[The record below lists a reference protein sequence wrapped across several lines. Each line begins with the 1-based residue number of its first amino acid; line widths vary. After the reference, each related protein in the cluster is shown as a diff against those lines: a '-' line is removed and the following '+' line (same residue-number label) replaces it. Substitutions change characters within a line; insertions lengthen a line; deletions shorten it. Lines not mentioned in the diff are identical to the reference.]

1 MKTNNYN
8 TNANGPSIETTA
20 FYDSFL
26 GADNWREN
34 FERTKHDGYF
44 YTAHGQIKL
53 DCMTDKDDM
62 REIYITGYS
71 KGDYAWVYVNFTA
84 LEKLWGK
91 KPEETDLKSMFENIF
106 YDVPIY
112 AQVTVNGEEYNYWD
126 CPDYDE
132 HDWKRDE
139 FIAWLSEQTGI
150 DASEFEA
157 VLPLNLDYS

>member
-20 FYDSFL
+20 YYDSWEA
-26 GADNWREN
+26 GETWREN

-53 DCMTDKDDM
+53 DCMADKDDI

-84 LEKLWGK
+84 LEKLWGNR
-91 KPEETDLKSMFENIF
+91 PDEPDLKRKFKNMF
-106 YDVPIY
+106 YDAPIY
-112 AQVTVNGEEYNYWD
+112 AQVTVNGGDDYYYWD
-126 CPDYDE
+126 CPDYDKY
-132 HDWKRDE
+132 DWKRDE
-139 FIAWLSEQTGI
+139 FIAWLSQKTK
-150 DASEFEA
+150 EFEA
-157 VLPLNLDYS
+157 LLPLNLDYN